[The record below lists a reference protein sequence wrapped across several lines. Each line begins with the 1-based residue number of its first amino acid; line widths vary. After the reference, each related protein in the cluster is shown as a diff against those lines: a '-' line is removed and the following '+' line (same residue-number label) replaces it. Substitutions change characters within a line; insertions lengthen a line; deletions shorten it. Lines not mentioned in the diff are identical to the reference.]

1 MQAILIVE
9 LKIRFQPSFR
19 IRYRLI
25 IFEIHLLILDA
36 SPESFDEN
44 SVQSSPAAIPTDA
57 NSCCLQATSK
67 IHTGKLHSLVVVK
80 NLGSRL
86 RKCLVERFETKRGF
100 QGDRSSPSE
109 NRATE
114 PVNDGDQIQE
124 ASLQADIRNIC
135 TPTLIDAIDAHS
147 TPQIWIPHL
156 LLSLLTQPRPLLY
169 PPPAPLPPRPSN
181 PLSVPPPAI

>member
-9 LKIRFQPSFR
+9 LKMRFQPSFR

-44 SVQSSPAAIPTDA
+44 IVQSSPAAIPTDA

-86 RKCLVERFETKRGF
+86 RKCLVERIQTKRGF

-109 NRATE
+109 YIATE

-124 ASLQADIRNIC
+124 SSRHSDVGNIR
-135 TPTLIDAIDAHS
+135 TPDLIDAIDAQS
-147 TPQIWIPHL
+147 TQQIRI
-156 LLSLLTQPRPLLY
+156 
-169 PPPAPLPPRPSN
+169 PPRWPSWL
-181 PLSVPPPAI
+181 PQPGARLDRHEAHLS